1 MQFLKKNYEKILL
14 AVVVVAAL
22 GVVAFLPILVSQQK
36 QKVKEIESQVIP
48 KNPKPLP
55 DLDLAAEDSMLQ
67 RGQTNV
73 SLNLGGLHK
82 IFNPVRWQMKANG
95 MIFPN
100 PAGHEIDILEI
111 TKITPLYEY
120 YSLENV
126 SAVQGLATH
135 YGIGIRHEA
144 AASVSG
150 RSVKITYVPVNVTT
164 NNFTV
169 LHATGPEDNP
179 DSVTIE
185 LADTHQQ
192 VSISKGNPYKRVE
205 GYMADLRYPP
215 ENKEF
220 KNRRRTD
227 SSPICF
233 AGECYKIVDIQES
246 EVVLLQLS
254 NQKQWI
260 KEFKP
265 TNATASVSQQ

>member
-14 AVVVVAAL
+14 AVVAVAAL
-22 GVVAFLPILVSQQK
+22 GVVACLPILVSQQK
-36 QKVKEIESQVIP
+36 QKLAGLEGQVIP

-55 DLDLAAEDSMLQ
+55 PLDLTSQDATLKRSEA
-67 RGQTNV
+67 NV
-73 SLNLGGLHK
+73 GLNLGGLHK

-95 MIFPN
+95 TIFPN

-120 YSLENV
+120 YSLESV
-126 SAVQGLATH
+126 SVSQGLPTH
-135 YGIGIRHEA
+135 YGIGIRHDA
-144 AASVSG
+144 AASVTQ

-169 LHATGPEDNP
+169 LRATGPEDNP

-185 LADTHQQ
+185 LADTRQQ
-192 VSISKGNPYKRVE
+192 VSISKDNPYKRVE

-215 ENKEF
+215 ENKDF
-220 KNRRRTD
+220 KNRRKTD
-227 SSPICF
+227 QSSICF
-233 AGECYKIVDIQES
+233 ANECYKIVDIQES

-265 TNATASVSQQ
+265 TNASASVSQQ

>member
-22 GVVAFLPILVSQQK
+22 GVVAFLPILVSRQK
-36 QKVKEIESQVIP
+36 QKLVDLESQVIP
-48 KNPKPLP
+48 RNPKPLP
-55 DLDLAAEDSMLQ
+55 PLDLAGYDGVLQ

-95 MIFPN
+95 TIFPN

-111 TKITPLYEY
+111 TKVTPLYEI
-120 YSLENV
+120 YSLESV
-126 SAVQGLATH
+126 SASQGLPTH

-144 AASVSG
+144 APSAQQ
-150 RSVKITYVPVNVTT
+150 RSVKITYVPLNKTT

-169 LHATGPEDNP
+169 ISATGPEDNP
-179 DSVTIE
+179 DSVTLE
-185 LADTHQQ
+185 LTDTQKK
-192 VSISKGNPYKRVE
+192 VTISKGSPYQRVE

-215 ENKEF
+215 ENKDM
-220 KNRRRTD
+220 KNRRKGD
-227 SSPICF
+227 VIFF
-233 AGECYKIVDIQES
+233 AGESYKIVDIQES

-265 TNATASVSQQ
+265 TNATASVP